1 MSPWGRRQQGRCA
14 PACGGAGPPRC
25 PGGPRGE
32 PPLTTT
38 IRVSFMNFEGLEIFF
53 QNLVFLRDVSVFVAV
68 CRELGVDARRNWS
81 CSGWKPS
88 KT

>member
-53 QNLVFLRDVSVFVAV
+53 QNLVFLVSNLDLLHKACILFSFIKVAV
-68 CRELGVDARRNWS
+68 DIF
-81 CSGWKPS
+81 
-88 KT
+88 